1 MPRLCQGPT
10 VTVSLDMTL
19 QLTGSLRP
27 SARMI
32 IDLRAAVK
40 RLDYPDSVTE
50 LISGWKSMPRT
61 FDSPDLPDTP
71 LERALMLQ
79 NMLISLSENHGFDQA
94 TYHQLRNEFMNGGT
108 RPFLPSL
115 IRTCRD
121 QGQLWGSLKQV
132 ASGGGSWAA
141 RRQYIFEAF
150 QPLLDHLEGRN
161 NAPADV
167 TISEALSAFDS
178 DGVHRVWE
186 KALGRRHEDPEGA
199 ITAARTLLE
208 TVCKR
213 ILDEAGA
220 SYGDDDLPNLYRKT
234 AKVLNLSP
242 SQHTEETFKAI
253 LGGCHSVVQNLG
265 TLRNR
270 IGDAHGQGRNPVRPA
285 PRHAALAVNLA
296 GSMATFLVE
305 TWQSRGG

>member
-1 MPRLCQGPT
+1 M
-10 VTVSLDMTL
+10 VYADE
-19 QLTGSLRP
+19 
-27 SARMI
+27 I
-32 IDLRAAVK
+32 
-40 RLDYPDSVTE
+40 
-50 LISGWKSMPRT
+50 
-61 FDSPDLPDTP
+61 PDTP

-79 NMLISLSENHGFDQA
+79 NMLIALAENGGLDQA
-94 TYHQLRNEFMNGGT
+94 TYHQLRTEFMEGET
-108 RPFLPSL
+108 RALLPSF

-121 QGQLWGSLKQV
+121 QGQLWAHLKQV

-141 RRQYIFEAF
+141 RREHIYEAF

-161 NAPADV
+161 KAPAD
-167 TISEALSAFDS
+167 TAISEALSSFDP
-178 DGVHRVWE
+178 DGVHRAWE

-213 ILDEAGA
+213 ILDEAGET
-220 SYGDDDLPNLYRKT
+220 YGDDDLPKLYSKT
-234 AKVLNLSP
+234 AEALNLSP
-242 SQHTEETFKAI
+242 SQHTEKTFKAI
-253 LGGCHSVVQNLG
+253 LGGCHAVVQNLG

-305 TWQSRGG
+305 TWQGRGG